1 MSAKAIVVP
10 EEVIRAYDV
19 IRNVRAAGRVNTS
32 DHSHAVLLECI
43 ERQQE
48 AMQALFRLI
57 ADLQRAERRRQA
69 AEEPIIAAS
78 DDVPGFLRDRVKAGP
93 A

>member
-1 MSAKAIVVP
+1 MTTIVP

-19 IRNVRAAGRVNTS
+19 VRNVRAAGRVNTS

-48 AMQALFRLI
+48 ALQALFRLV
-57 ADLQRAERRRQA
+57 ADLQRAELRRQA
-69 AEEPIIAAS
+69 AAAPEIADS
-78 DDVPGFLRDRVKAGP
+78 DDVPAFLRGRAKA
-93 A
+93 ARS